1 MNIHVQRDLVYENE
15 LSEIDFQLQDE
26 FGFDYEKHDGF
37 IINGDSNGYADAYP
51 IKIEEV
57 IQELVNM
64 KDAGATHVEIG
75 YHCDHIGYI
84 FEGYKIKSM
93 TEKEVEAVENE
104 KKAEEEKQKKIAE
117 LKRQIQMLENNS
129 TDGANSKGSTS
140 DDLPF

>member
-1 MNIHVQRDLVYENE
+1 MDIYAKRELVYKNE
-15 LSEIDFQLQDE
+15 LSEIDIQLQDE
-26 FGFDYEKHDGF
+26 FGFDWEKHDDF

-51 IKIEEV
+51 INIEEV

-84 FEGYKIKSM
+84 FEGYRIKSM
-93 TEKEVEAVENE
+93 TTEEVENVENE

-129 TDGANSKGSTS
+129 TYGAHPKQDIS
-140 DDLPF
+140 DNLPF